1 MIKIALIDSGINRE
15 STVSKHRILSGITF
29 DSKLDVIYSSEEF
42 DDNGHGTFCA
52 NVILSRTTLSVIR
65 PIKILNS
72 QLKSNSELL
81 IAALKILLDSDINIV
96 NLSLSTSNPQY
107 SDEIE
112 MICNELYESGKI
124 IVASY
129 DNGGAIS
136 YPASFKNVLGVKGR
150 FMNDA
155 SEYWFNGEDVIAD
168 YTPIMRQISNEKK
181 CLAGGNS
188 KATALITSYIASIW
202 ESDPNQSKEDVLKS
216 FQVRAKKDKWSTEEY
231 TQLSYPY
238 AKQEIDNRL
247 SENEKRLL
255 LDTIDQFKNI
265 KFEQG
270 NAITQPLFI
279 CGLTKDNCFDLA
291 YRLQEAYKV
300 DLHVNEMNYKS
311 FYSVANLSYVIGD
324 AINEKT

>member
-1 MIKIALIDSGINRE
+1 MIKIALIDSGINNE
-15 STVSKHRILSGITF
+15 LIDAAGRILFETTF
-29 DSKLDVIYSSEEF
+29 DTQLDAIVSNRPSDE
-42 DDNGHGTFCA
+42 NGHGTFCA
-52 NVILSRTTLSVIR
+52 NLILSGTTSSVIQS
-65 PIKILNS
+65 IKILNS
-72 QLKSNSELL
+72 RLKSSSELL
-81 IAALKILLDSDINIV
+81 IAALKTLLNSDINII
-96 NLSLSTSNPQY
+96 NLSLSTSNFQY
-107 SDEIE
+107 SNE
-112 MICNELYESGKI
+112 MEVICNELCDSGKI

-129 DNGGAIS
+129 DNGGSVS
-136 YPASFKNVLGVKGR
+136 YPASFKSVLGVKGR

-155 SEYWFNGEDVIAD
+155 AEYWFDGKDVIAD
-168 YTPIMRQISNEKK
+168 YTPIMRKISEEKR
-181 CLAGGNS
+181 CLTGGNS

-238 AKQEIDNRL
+238 AKPEIDNRL
-247 SENEKRLL
+247 SEKEKRLL

-270 NAITQPLFI
+270 NAITLPLFI

-291 YRLQEAYKV
+291 YLLQEAYKV